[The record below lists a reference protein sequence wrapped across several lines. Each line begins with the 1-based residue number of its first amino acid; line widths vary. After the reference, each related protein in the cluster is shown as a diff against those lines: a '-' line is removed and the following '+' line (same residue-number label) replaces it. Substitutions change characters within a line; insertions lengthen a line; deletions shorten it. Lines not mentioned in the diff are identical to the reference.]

1 MDTCFALV
9 RAHQQ
14 GKDKSMEKRIER
26 VALNFSSTQ
35 QYWDLLHL
43 LSWKRWNGKRPC
55 NIALLAKVMFL
66 QIRCLQAADLMSV
79 HVSVCRK
86 LLGNNER
93 CLWCPIQFKMRGGY
107 NILYKNPGKKHP
119 TPMHTCCCGKPSGL
133 LCSLS
138 GAGNENSDNTLCND
152 ILGNREVNSSTSGDE
167 L

>member
-1 MDTCFALV
+1 MSIKKKYYTLPFRYPVFWTSQTESNCLVDNTRCDLYCTDAHTVHNSHITFSTYGHLFALV

-26 VALNFSSTQ
+26 VALNFSSTRQ
-35 QYWDLLHL
+35 CWDLLHL

-86 LLGNNER
+86 LLGNK
-93 CLWCPIQFKMRGGY
+93 QQ
-107 NILYKNPGKKHP
+107 
-119 TPMHTCCCGKPSGL
+119 L
-133 LCSLS
+133 LT
-138 GAGNENSDNTLCND
+138 DW
-152 ILGNREVNSSTSGDE
+152 
-167 L
+167 